1 MSLDSWKDE
10 HIKNMQKW
18 GNKKC
23 NAYWEAKLPKNYPR
37 PDEHSSMAEL
47 ERFIRAKYEQRRWVA
62 DGSEEEEE
70 EESEEEVEVS
80 SDDFAPRKK
89 KAPAKKSKKFVES
102 EEESEEEER
111 PSKEGSCQEAA
122 QACFR

>member
-1 MSLDSWKDE
+1 
-10 HIKNMQKW
+10 MQKW

-62 DGSEEEEE
+62 DDRDESEE
-70 EESEEEVEVS
+70 EESEEDDYENS
-80 SDDFAPRKK
+80 SDEDFIDER
-89 KAPAKKSKKFVES
+89 SDS
-102 EEESEEEER
+102 EV
-111 PSKEGSCQEAA
+111 C
-122 QACFR
+122 